1 MIPFNKDFVPNSFGL
16 VNNGSIC
23 YFNSLLQSL
32 LSCSSFNQL
41 MLELNITFF
50 KNLLLASSLSNG
62 SDILNMIKQK
72 HVKETKH
79 SLFGNSQEDV
89 GECFHLLIDSIPNS
103 NNLFK
108 CRYKKNII
116 CKDCKFIQKLNQDTV
131 YVIDIPVDEKTDLNS
146 YIKEHNSEIDNYRC
160 IKCDSLN
167 VHSKNSLCKLSSII
181 VIQFNKYFEKKNIN
195 YSQFLE
201 FDYIDGSKIK
211 YQLVAR
217 IQHFGGRSSGHYTAD
232 CMRKQIKNF
241 NDSNVSEGNLLPT
254 SNTYYLFY
262 HLL

>member
-1 MIPFNKDFVPNSFGL
+1 MISYSKNFIPNIFGL
-16 VNNGSIC
+16 TNNGSIC

-32 LSCSSFNQL
+32 ISCSSFNQL
-41 MLELNITFF
+41 VLELNITYF
-50 KNLLLASSLSNG
+50 KNLLLASSLFSG
-62 SDILNMIKQK
+62 SEILTIVKQK
-72 HVKETKH
+72 HIKENKY

-116 CKDCKFIQKLNQDTV
+116 CKDCKFIQKLSPDTV

-146 YIKEHNSEIDNYRC
+146 YIKEHRSEIDDYKC
-160 IKCDSLN
+160 IECNSLN
-167 VHSKNSLCKLSSII
+167 VYSESNLCKLSSII

-201 FDYIDGSKIK
+201 FNHINGSKIK

-217 IQHFGGRSSGHYTAD
+217 IQHFGGRTSGHYTAD